1 MRRGLTSLL
10 CVLVASTSLL
20 SPAVAEQLAEKPL
33 TAPARPRADRTQ
45 TLEQRVRDLEARL
58 AAVEA
63 ELRRL
68 QQAGTPPSSPPPR
81 RVEPDASTAYAIPLD
96 DSPAIGPR
104 VAPVTLVAVVQFPE
118 PYTTKVWPA
127 LQQLRTEYKS
137 KLRTVFKLFVVHPKH
152 EKSSLAVCAA
162 GYQGQ
167 LERMADAVVST
178 SQDAK
183 NTASSWMFR
192 ELPAD
197 ELRELARGLRLDLK
211 QYDRDLATCQAGMTR
226 DRTLMEARGQR
237 GVPMFWING
246 RPLSGARP
254 IENFRTV
261 IDEELAK
268 AKADQAQG
276 GKVSDYYERLMK
288 AAATAP

>member
-33 TAPARPRADRTQ
+33 PAPARPKADRTAA
-45 TLEQRVRDLEARL
+45 LEQRVRDLEARL
-58 AAVEA
+58 VVVEA

-68 QQAGTPPSSPPPR
+68 QQRPTPPPSVRPELDPAR
-81 RVEPDASTAYAIPLD
+81 AYAIPLD

-118 PYTTKVWPA
+118 PFTARVWPA
-127 LQQLRTEYKS
+127 LQQLRGEYKS
-137 KLRTVFKLFVVHPKH
+137 QLRTVFKLFVVHPKA

-162 GYQGQ
+162 GAQGQ
-167 LERMADAVVST
+167 LDRMADAVL
-178 SQDAK
+178 
-183 NTASSWMFR
+183 TAAQAAEKGEARGAGYR

-226 DRTLMEARGQR
+226 DRALMEARGQR

-276 GKVSDYYERLMK
+276 GKVSDYYERLIK
-288 AAATAP
+288 AAPTAP

>member
-10 CVLVASTSLL
+10 CVLVASTSLVT
-20 SPAVAEQLAEKPL
+20 PAAAEQLAEKPL
-33 TAPARPRADRTQ
+33 PTPARPKADRTAA
-45 TLEQRVRDLEARL
+45 LEQRVRDLEARL
-58 AAVEA
+58 VAVEA

-68 QQAGTPPSSPPPR
+68 SQRPPPAPAVR
-81 RVEPDASTAYAIPLD
+81 PELDPARAYAIPLD

-118 PYTTKVWPA
+118 PFTAKVWPA
-127 LQQLRTEYKS
+127 LQQLRGEYKNQ
-137 KLRTVFKLFVVHPKH
+137 LRTVFKLFVVHPKM

-167 LERMADAVVST
+167 LDRMAEGVLAAAQT
-178 SQDAK
+178 TEK
-183 NTASSWMFR
+183 GEPRGGGYR
-192 ELPAD
+192 ELPVD

-211 QYDRDLATCQAGMTR
+211 QYDRDLATCQAGLTR

-261 IDEELAK
+261 IDEELVK

-276 GKVSDYYERLMK
+276 GKLSDYYERLIK
-288 AAATAP
+288 SAPTAP